1 MGVNQAMSR
10 TPHRLLLKHVVAGGL
25 SLAAT
30 LLIGACVATPES
42 VKPPT
47 PESNPQS
54 AAPLPD
60 LAAIASPTNLASGRV
75 AFEIRWPDRQ
85 VQVIPDITNA
95 LAFTLEA
102 GSPSVSLTK
111 TAIRKVGEATSSI
124 VFDQVAIGS
133 AKMTVLA
140 YTRYDTVNMAVS
152 TDSVVVASGST
163 TFTVAPNVNTKVSL
177 NLIPT
182 IIHEVGKLSAEL
194 VTLGDTVNVRLD
206 GVGQDAAGGMSVF
219 FGNDNQ
225 GVPISGA
232 NRSFIELGDG
242 KGLLSV
248 KVPGDLSKNE
258 PLCVAISGVTK
269 CSANTATRVD
279 RVTITPQTASLSKSA
294 APQATTSLAASSS
307 FDIVF
312 IGKAFS
318 GADEID
324 LSLYRGKAGAPAF
337 RMGAGSD
344 SVSVERYAAQ
354 AYEKVY
360 QFKGNDLGWELID
373 SKAPVYGK
381 SFLDPVSG
389 GYLISPYDVQTPTVV
404 PSPGATVPPGTLYTS
419 KFIGVSTGSAEVV
432 EFGFSSLRA
441 SATVTITP

>member
-1 MGVNQAMSR
+1 MGANQFMSR
-10 TPHRLLLKHVVAGGL
+10 TPKRPLLAHVVAGGL

-30 LLIGACVATPES
+30 VLIGACVATPES
-42 VKPPT
+42 AMPL
-47 PESNPQS
+47 QS
-54 AAPLPD
+54 TSASQADAALPSV
-60 LAAIASPTNLASGRV
+60 AALSSPAQVASGRV
-75 AFEIRWPDRQ
+75 AFEVRWPNRQ

-111 TAIRKVGEATSSI
+111 TAVRKFGEATSSI
-124 VFDQVAIGS
+124 IFDQVAIGP

-152 TDSVVVASGST
+152 TDSVVVASGSS

-182 IIHEVGKLSAEL
+182 VIHEVGKLSAEL
-194 VTLGDTVNVRLD
+194 VTLGDTINVRLD
-206 GVGQDAAGGMSVF
+206 GVGQDVAAGMSVF

-225 GVPISGA
+225 GVPIGA
-232 NRSFIELGDG
+232 DKRSFVDLGDG

-248 KVPGDLSKNE
+248 KVPGDLSMNE

-269 CSANTATRVD
+269 CSSNTATRVD
-279 RVTITPQTASLSKSA
+279 RVTIEPATASVSKSA
-294 APQATTSLAASSS
+294 TPSTTTPLAASSS
-307 FDIVF
+307 FDVVF

-318 GADEID
+318 GAGEID
-324 LSLYRGKAGAPAF
+324 LSLYRGKPGAPAF

-344 SVSVERYAAQ
+344 SVIVERYAAQ

-389 GYLISPYDVQTPTVV
+389 GYLISPYEVQTPTVV
-404 PSPGATVPPGTLYTS
+404 PSPGATVAPGTPYSS
-419 KFIGVSTGSAEVV
+419 KFIGVSTGSSEVI